1 MRQPAAQGTTEA
13 GAEASLPLVAA
24 GNFPKVF
31 VYPFFLFHMLMF
43 GISGFLLAYG
53 VGDVIFLYM
62 HGGIAIVVYVI
73 FYLLIFGRD
82 QVQWMFINAALGV
95 VGIYSQIGWIL
106 SLFGRDAG
114 DYPCSTYTRSR
125 CCTSCCTRSCSG
137 NCCSTSPVRA
147 TTPGAGGWWSSATW
161 RSRWRSMACRSGTTP
176 DPPHVI
182 RGAGLGVQGSRITSN
197 RSSVMSS
204 IA

>member
-1 MRQPAAQGTTEA
+1 MGSRMRQPAAQGTTEA
-13 GAEASLPLVAA
+13 GANPSLPLVAA

-62 HGGIAIVVYVI
+62 HGGIAIVVYVV

-106 SLFGRDAG
+106 SLFGRNAG
-114 DYPCSTYTRSR
+114 DYPFYIHAVPMLYFVLYTFLLRQLLLDVTRSR
-125 CCTSCCTRSCSG
+125 DNVGRRRMVEFGYVAISL
-137 NCCSTSPVRA
+137 A
-147 TTPGAGGWWSSATW
+147 FY
-161 RSRWRSMACRSGTTP
+161 
-176 DPPHVI
+176 
-182 RGAGLGVQGSRITSN
+182 GLSLWHH
-197 RSSVMSS
+197 
-204 IA
+204 A